1 MLDFGI
7 LWMNARNL
15 KYIKRFNPKKAIRLA
30 DNKLKTKKF
39 LSLRGI
45 PVPETF
51 AIIDSRK
58 TLFDFDRKSL
68 PEKEFVIK
76 PNKGSKWK
84 GIMIVEMK
92 EIWRK
97 SEENIKKIWKNG
109 MFFFSRFGEKMKIFR
124 KGSNEWLIFKVW
136 KEVYS
141 YDDFIRRLIDILD
154 WKYSLTFWWDKILI
168 EEKLEP
174 GENFKQFCQ
183 WWLADIRV
191 IVFNLIPVAAMV
203 RMPTPWSWGKANLA
217 QWGVWL
223 GIEVGSWKIKSMYY
237 KRKIYTKDFPWDF
250 AKFWR
255 KKIPF
260 WDDILLYS
268 SKIQYFVNIWYLALD
283 WVITDEGPKLL
294 EINARA
300 GLEVQN
306 ASNLPL
312 KRRLEKIADIKVDEP
327 AKWVDIAKSLF
338 TTEKKVITLNKVLY
352 LSQKWQIILE
362 WEEEDEKIQITV
374 EVDLKKTKNYI
385 SPDLYEKVVNW
396 NEGDVVLDLY
406 ESEVRF
412 KNLKFEKLE
421 SWLRKV
427 ILGRDTVSQYYI
439 KPIKKTY
446 QDISFINPNKI
457 IEAEVE
463 DIKYLDEQIRLL
475 NNRLNLNAILK
486 PKNYLDELDNF
497 ITWWGHYNPKFE
509 YSRPEDKKLNE
520 TKDKILSLKEKYFK
534 DPHSLKS
541 QFAYLFNEKLDELL
555 IRLYLIEAYKRQKY
569 NEILKYNQLLFG
581 QFNEDW
587 IKLSKEKVFLEEDNK
602 EILGRILSPGEV
614 KKIVRDYLNERWFT
628 DIKIV
633 IDVSSLSRITISR
646 IGNTAF
652 VKLNPY
658 AKFREKE
665 IYATL
670 AHEIDVHLTRF
681 VSAVKTGWNI
691 LKQWTWYYL
700 KDEEWLAVWKSF
712 QVLPEGYEKK
722 GMYERYYLVYEA
734 QKNDFARVAQIRLG
748 IRWGSLNDA
757 FRYAFRVKK
766 WIQNTWFVD
775 KWAIWMKD
783 VIYLEWFNK
792 IRNWVE
798 SGGDVDKMM
807 IWKIKVEDIEKI
819 F

>member
-1 MLDFGI
+1 
-7 LWMNARNL
+7 MNARNL

-191 IVFNLIPVAAMV
+191 IIFNLIPVAAMV

-681 VSAVKTGWNI
+681 VNAVKTGWNI

>member
-109 MFFFSRFGEKMKIFR
+109 MFFFSRFGEKLKIFR
-124 KGSNEWLIFKVW
+124 KGNNEWLIFKVW

-191 IVFNLIPVAAMV
+191 IIFNLIPVAAMV

-681 VSAVKTGWNI
+681 VNAVKTGWNI

>member
-191 IVFNLIPVAAMV
+191 IIFNLIPVAAMV

-681 VSAVKTGWNI
+681 VNAVKTGWNI